1 MEENLLILVFDKFFD
16 ENGIEHNFA
25 FPRASPQ
32 NGIVERKNRTLQDM
46 ARTMLNEFNISK
58 TFWAEA
64 VNTACYVSN
73 HVYIHPAF
81 KKTPYELWNDK
92 TPKIDYFRVFGC
104 KCFILNTLRDLD
116 HFYSKYDE
124 GIFIGYSERSKAY
137 RVYNKAT
144 LRVEETLHV
153 KFIENSLNSSFKF

>member
-1 MEENLLILVFDKFFD
+1 
-16 ENGIEHNFA
+16 
-25 FPRASPQ
+25 
-32 NGIVERKNRTLQDM
+32 M

-58 TFWAEA
+58 TFWVEA

-73 HVYIHPAF
+73 RVYMHPAF

-92 TPKIDYFRVFGC
+92 SHKIDYFRVFGC
-104 KCFILNTLRDLD
+104 KCFILNTLCDLD
-116 HFYSKYDE
+116 CFDSKCDE
-124 GIFIGYSERSKAY
+124 GIFIGYSKRSKAY

-153 KFIENSLNSSFKF
+153 KFIENRS